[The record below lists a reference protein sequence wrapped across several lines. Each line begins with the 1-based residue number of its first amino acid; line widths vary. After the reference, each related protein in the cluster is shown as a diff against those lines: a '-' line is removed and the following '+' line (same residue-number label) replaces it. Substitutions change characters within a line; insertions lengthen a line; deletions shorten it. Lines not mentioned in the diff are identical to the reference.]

1 MKITMTDVSFLYE
14 SEEYSVNR
22 KSNAGK
28 PEQPSAGREP
38 GREKPVLS
46 HVSLELTEEQPVV
59 LLGESGGG
67 KTTLLRL
74 LGGFLTPQSGRID
87 GINDD
92 TRIAVLFQ
100 EDRLFP
106 HMTAY
111 KNLKLVRP
119 SLTRAEAAAC
129 LEELNL
135 EQEVL
140 DDLPEK
146 LSGGMRRRVALARA
160 LLFEAELVLLDEP
173 FQGLD
178 EDTHQRALAAVK
190 KRTKGR
196 PLLVISHDPADG
208 PALGAKVWT
217 LPELSRGELNH
228 E

>member
-1 MKITMTDVSFLYE
+1 MKITMTDVSFSYE
-14 SEEYSVNR
+14 AEL
-22 KSNAGK
+22 
-28 PEQPSAGREP
+28 
-38 GREKPVLS
+38 LS

-74 LGGFLTPQSGRID
+74 LAGFLTPQSGRIE

-100 EDRLFP
+100 EDRLFS
-106 HMTAY
+106 HMTVY
-111 KNLKLVRP
+111 KNLKLVCP
-119 SLTRAEAAAC
+119 HLTRAEAAAC

-135 EQEVL
+135 EPEVL
-140 DDLPEK
+140 DDLPGK

-178 EDTHQRALAAVK
+178 TETHRKALAAVK
-190 KRTKGR
+190 KRTEGR

-208 PALGAKVWT
+208 PALGAKMWT
-217 LPELSRGELNH
+217 ILELSH